1 MFTFYYNQNGARRKQ
16 FVKAI
21 SGILEVRPR
30 YTGIPKCAYEMG
42 FVTVTREGNIE
53 ISDTAN
59 REEVEELIEKLG
71 MMGYDHEPVEGV
83 QPEGESTADEQP
95 AEDEQPTE
103 RDMQPAEEELPA
115 ETEQTDEDEQPAGTM
130 PTANQISED
139 VPAEARPCD
148 DEPADDQPTDPQP
161 IEEAGEAE
169 TESDDEIA
177 MTISVPRSIM
187 SELGLENL
195 KKLVHAKEDLLKQ
208 AFDIA
213 STEIEVTDEAIS
225 FPWFNQLSPDELKYA
240 SQFIS
245 GLCRFTNNSKRITSK
260 RRREDNPK
268 FTMRVWAIRMGFSGE
283 EHKAL
288 RKYLMHRLPGDAA
301 FRYGRPDDS
310 TASDSGALPDAQ

>member
-1 MFTFYYNQNGARRKQ
+1 MFTFYYKQSGASRKQ

-30 YTGIPKCAYEMG
+30 YTGIPKCAYEMD

-53 ISDTAN
+53 IDERTDTV
-59 REEVEELIEKLG
+59 EVEELIERLG
-71 MMGYDHEPVEGV
+71 MMGYEPEPVADE
-83 QPEGESTADEQP
+83 QPEDEPTADEQP
-95 AEDEQPTE
+95 AQEEQHAE
-103 RDMQPAEEELPA
+103 GEQPAEED
-115 ETEQTDEDEQPAGTM
+115 QTDEDERPAETM
-130 PTANQISED
+130 LTEDQISED
-139 VPAEARPCD
+139 EHT
-148 DEPADDQPTDPQP
+148 DDQSDEGQH
-161 IEEAGEAE
+161 IEAMADAE

-177 MTISVPRSIM
+177 MKISVPRSII

-225 FPWFNQLSPDELKYA
+225 FPWFNQLSPDELKHA

-245 GLCRFTNNSKRITSK
+245 GLCRFANNSKRITSK

-268 FTMRVWAIRMGFSGE
+268 FAMRVWAIRMGFSGE

-310 TASDSGALPDAQ
+310 MAADLTAMADAQ

>member
-1 MFTFYYNQNGARRKQ
+1 MFTFYYKQSGASRKQ

-30 YTGIPKCAYEMG
+30 YTGVPKCAYEMD
-42 FVTVTREGNIE
+42 FVMVTKEGNIE

-83 QPEGESTADEQP
+83 QPEGESTADEEP
-95 AEDEQPTE
+95 SEDEQPTE
-103 RDMQPAEEELPA
+103 EEQPAEM
-115 ETEQTDEDEQPAGTM
+115 EQADESDQTAGTM
-130 PTANQISED
+130 PTADQTSED
-139 VPAEARPCD
+139 VPAEAQPCD
-148 DEPADDQPTDPQP
+148 DEPANDQPTEPQP
-161 IEEAGEAE
+161 IEEAAGAE
-169 TESDDEIA
+169 TDSDDDIA

-225 FPWFNQLSPDELKYA
+225 FPWFSQLSPDELKHA

-245 GLCRFTNNSKRITSK
+245 GLCRFANNSKRITSK

-268 FTMRVWAIRMGFSGE
+268 FAMRVWAIRMGFNGE

-301 FRYGRPDDS
+301 FRYGRPDDI
-310 TASDSGALPDAQ
+310 TAVDSAAMPDVQ

>member
-1 MFTFYYNQNGARRKQ
+1 MFTFYYKQSGASRKQ

-30 YTGIPKCAYEMG
+30 YTGIPKCAYEMD

-53 ISDTAN
+53 IDERTDTV
-59 REEVEELIEKLG
+59 EVEELIERLG
-71 MMGYDHEPVEGV
+71 MMGYEPQPVADE
-83 QPEGESTADEQP
+83 QPEDEPTADEQP
-95 AEDEQPTE
+95 AQEEQHAE
-103 RDMQPAEEELPA
+103 GEQPAEED
-115 ETEQTDEDEQPAGTM
+115 QTDEDERPAETM
-130 PTANQISED
+130 LTEDQISED
-139 VPAEARPCD
+139 EHT
-148 DEPADDQPTDPQP
+148 DDQSDEGQH
-161 IEEAGEAE
+161 IEAMADAE

-177 MTISVPRSIM
+177 MKISVPRSII

-225 FPWFNQLSPDELKYA
+225 FPWFNQLSPDELKHA

-245 GLCRFTNNSKRITSK
+245 GLCRFANNSKRITSK

-268 FTMRVWAIRMGFSGE
+268 FAMRVWAIRMGFSGE

-310 TASDSGALPDAQ
+310 MAADLTAMADAQ

>member
-1 MFTFYYNQNGARRKQ
+1 MFTFYYKQSGASRKQ

-30 YTGIPKCAYEMG
+30 YTGIPKCAYEMD

-53 ISDTAN
+53 IDERTDTV
-59 REEVEELIEKLG
+59 EVEELIERLG
-71 MMGYDHEPVEGV
+71 MMGYEPEPVADE
-83 QPEGESTADEQP
+83 QPEDEPTADEQP
-95 AEDEQPTE
+95 AQEEQHAE
-103 RDMQPAEEELPA
+103 GEQPAEED
-115 ETEQTDEDEQPAGTM
+115 QTDEDERPAETM
-130 PTANQISED
+130 LTEDQISED
-139 VPAEARPCD
+139 EHT
-148 DEPADDQPTDPQP
+148 DDQSDEGQH
-161 IEEAGEAE
+161 IEAMADAE

-225 FPWFNQLSPDELKYA
+225 FPWFNQLSPDELKHA

-245 GLCRFTNNSKRITSK
+245 GLCRFANNSKRITSK

-268 FTMRVWAIRMGFSGE
+268 FAMRVWAIRMGFSGE

-310 TASDSGALPDAQ
+310 MAADLTAMADAQ

>member
-1 MFTFYYNQNGARRKQ
+1 
-16 FVKAI
+16 
-21 SGILEVRPR
+21 
-30 YTGIPKCAYEMG
+30 
-42 FVTVTREGNIE
+42 
-53 ISDTAN
+53 
-59 REEVEELIEKLG
+59 
-71 MMGYDHEPVEGV
+71 
-83 QPEGESTADEQP
+83 
-95 AEDEQPTE
+95 
-103 RDMQPAEEELPA
+103 
-115 ETEQTDEDEQPAGTM
+115 
-130 PTANQISED
+130 
-139 VPAEARPCD
+139 
-148 DEPADDQPTDPQP
+148 
-161 IEEAGEAE
+161 
-169 TESDDEIA
+169 
-177 MTISVPRSIM
+177 M

-245 GLCRFTNNSKRITSK
+245 GLCRFANNSKRITSK

-268 FTMRVWAIRMGFSGE
+268 FAMRVWAIRMGFSGE

-310 TASDSGALPDAQ
+310 MAADLTAMADAQ

>member
-1 MFTFYYNQNGARRKQ
+1 MFTFYYKQSGASRKQ

-30 YTGIPKCAYEMG
+30 YTGIPKCAYEMD

-53 ISDTAN
+53 IDERTDTV
-59 REEVEELIEKLG
+59 EVEELIERLG
-71 MMGYDHEPVEGV
+71 MMGYEPEPVADE
-83 QPEGESTADEQP
+83 QPEDEPTADEQP
-95 AEDEQPTE
+95 AQEEQHAE
-103 RDMQPAEEELPA
+103 GGQPAEED
-115 ETEQTDEDEQPAGTM
+115 QTDEDERPAETM
-130 PTANQISED
+130 LAEDQISED
-139 VPAEARPCD
+139 EHT
-148 DEPADDQPTDPQP
+148 DDQSDEGQH
-161 IEEAGEAE
+161 IEAMADAE

-225 FPWFNQLSPDELKYA
+225 FPWFNQLSPDELKHA

-245 GLCRFTNNSKRITSK
+245 GLCRFANNSKRITSK

-268 FTMRVWAIRMGFSGE
+268 FAMRVWAIRMGFSGE

-310 TASDSGALPDAQ
+310 MAADLTAMADAQ

>member
-1 MFTFYYNQNGARRKQ
+1 MFTFYYKQSGASRKQ

-53 ISDTAN
+53 IDERTDTV
-59 REEVEELIEKLG
+59 EVEELIERLG
-71 MMGYDHEPVEGV
+71 MMGYEPEPVADE
-83 QPEGESTADEQP
+83 QPEDEPTADEQP
-95 AEDEQPTE
+95 AQEEQHAE
-103 RDMQPAEEELPA
+103 GGQPAEED
-115 ETEQTDEDEQPAGTM
+115 QTDEDERPAETM
-130 PTANQISED
+130 LTEDQISED
-139 VPAEARPCD
+139 EHT
-148 DEPADDQPTDPQP
+148 DDQSDEGQH
-161 IEEAGEAE
+161 IEAMADAE

-225 FPWFNQLSPDELKYA
+225 FPWFNQLSPDELKHA

-245 GLCRFTNNSKRITSK
+245 GLCRFANNSKRITSK

-268 FTMRVWAIRMGFSGE
+268 FAMRVWAIRMGFSGE

-310 TASDSGALPDAQ
+310 MAADLTAMADAQ